1 MTSPSE
7 HNAVHPPI
15 PVKPDGGTTQTLP
28 SPLRQW
34 LTQGFSRV
42 EDVVYIGLGFLLAV
56 NALALLLAGGLHL
69 WEGLRAGTLTRDIVA
84 QLDRM
89 LLILMIVE
97 ILYTVQVSF
106 REHVLTAEPFL
117 IVGLIAATRRILV
130 LTAEFAE
137 MLNLGETAF
146 RNAMLEMGI
155 LTVLILALVVLLF
168 LLRKP
173 HVSRSIARE

>member
-1 MTSPSE
+1 
-7 HNAVHPPI
+7 
-15 PVKPDGGTTQTLP
+15 
-28 SPLRQW
+28 
-34 LTQGFSRV
+34 
-42 EDVVYIGLGFLLAV
+42 
-56 NALALLLAGGLHL
+56 
-69 WEGLRAGTLTRDIVA
+69 VA

-97 ILYTVQVSF
+97 VLYTMQVSF

-155 LTVLILALVVLLF
+155 LTVLILALVVSLC

-173 HVSRSIARE
+173 HVGRAIARE